1 MARAFYSQYVN
12 HCLRFYARY
21 QKPKF
26 YNEVDKRNW
35 IVCKDVL
42 EDFSEQDRELLLTIY
57 RNRDTVEDN
66 VYQMS
71 KDKGISQDTIWK
83 LINELEYKIAKRR
96 GLL

>member
-26 YNEVDKRNW
+26 HSEADKHNW
-35 IVCKDVL
+35 TACKDAL
-42 EDFSEQDRELLLTIY
+42 KDFSEQDREMLLRIY
-57 RNRDTVEDN
+57 RDGDTVADN

-71 KDKGISQDTIWK
+71 KDKDISQDTLWK

>member
-26 YNEVDKRNW
+26 HSEVDKRNW
-35 IVCKDVL
+35 TACKDAL
-42 EDFSEQDRELLLTIY
+42 KDFSEQDREMLITIY
-57 RNRDTVEDN
+57 RDGDTVADN

-71 KDKGISQDTIWK
+71 KDKGISQDTLWK